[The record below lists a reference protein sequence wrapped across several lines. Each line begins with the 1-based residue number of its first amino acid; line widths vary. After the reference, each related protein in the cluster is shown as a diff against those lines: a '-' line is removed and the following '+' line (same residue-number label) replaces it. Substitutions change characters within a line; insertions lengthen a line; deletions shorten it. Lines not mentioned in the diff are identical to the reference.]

1 MKKHY
6 ANLMLM
12 VSIITTSRAQ
22 SHRLIPLPV
31 PKPPTKMVNHIGKIL
46 CGIKCT
52 PLCLLLFI
60 STCAFSQL
68 PQLERTW
75 MALET
80 NGVLD
85 RPKTMAVQNSGDH
98 YAVVYN
104 HARTFDVV
112 LYDRTTEV
120 IWRKSFSR
128 EGEKSP
134 PKREAIAVA
143 FSALADGV
151 FVLIREEREGAGY
164 GNGRIIKYGMSGV
177 SVIWETGIYKR
188 DYHPEVLLAA
198 SNGDAIVAG
207 WDINPT
213 VRGHSP
219 MYVARYNARTGF
231 DVWSPEPEPINIGPA
246 ITAPLAIAQSLDN
259 DMIYVTGTAT
269 RFESVPYVSS
279 GHPSRMFTVG
289 INADDGDEVWQRVS
303 EVDPDPFYQRG
314 QGYALQPLHDGVA
327 VLGQVAGAGLP
338 GSRFVGTVLV
348 KYDL

>member
-12 VSIITTSRAQ
+12 VSIITTSGAP
-22 SHRLIPLPV
+22 SHRLIPLPG
-31 PKPPTKMVNHIGKIL
+31 PKPPFKILTLIGKIL
-46 CGIKCT
+46 CGIKCM

-68 PQLERTW
+68 LQLERTW
-75 MALET
+75 TALER

-104 HARTFDVV
+104 HERTFDVV

-151 FVLIREEREGAGY
+151 FVLIREEHGDGS
-164 GNGRIIKYGMSGV
+164 GNGRIIKYDMSRERRE
-177 SVIWETGIYKR
+177 IWHTGIYKR

-207 WDINPT
+207 WDIDPT
-213 VRGHSP
+213 DRGPATDHGRSP
-219 MYVARYNARTGF
+219 MYVARYNAWGGRKHGPLCLFTLGPPLPRR
-231 DVWSPEPEPINIGPA
+231 SPSHNRLII
-246 ITAPLAIAQSLDN
+246 I
-259 DMIYVTGTAT
+259 
-269 RFESVPYVSS
+269 
-279 GHPSRMFTVG
+279 
-289 INADDGDEVWQRVS
+289 
-303 EVDPDPFYQRG
+303 
-314 QGYALQPLHDGVA
+314 
-327 VLGQVAGAGLP
+327 
-338 GSRFVGTVLV
+338 
-348 KYDL
+348 